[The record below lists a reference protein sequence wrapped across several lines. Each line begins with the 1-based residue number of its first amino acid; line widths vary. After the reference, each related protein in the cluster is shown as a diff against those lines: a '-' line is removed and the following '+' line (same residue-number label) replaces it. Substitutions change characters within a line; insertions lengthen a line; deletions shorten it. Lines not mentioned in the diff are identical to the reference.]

1 MGKLAKNVTENV
13 KTIGSI
19 PLKLTEPVNI
29 EVRGEVFIPKEK
41 FTKLNER
48 QELNGLQTFA
58 NPRNAAAGALRQ
70 LDSKITATRPLD
82 IFIFNVLNGGDDTLL
97 GHAENME
104 YLRKLGFKTT
114 ESFTCSSIEKVID
127 VCHNVTT
134 SRHELGY
141 EIDGMVVK

>member
-70 LDSKITATRPLD
+70 LDSKITATRP
-82 IFIFNVLNGGDDTLL
+82 
-97 GHAENME
+97 
-104 YLRKLGFKTT
+104 
-114 ESFTCSSIEKVID
+114 
-127 VCHNVTT
+127 
-134 SRHELGY
+134 
-141 EIDGMVVK
+141 